1 MDIRN
6 RFDLTG
12 RVAIVTG
19 AASGLGFAMAEAV
32 ASAGAHVVVADVNAE
47 AAGKAADTFRSKGML
62 ASAETINVAETGAAQ
77 ALVARVCEKLGRLDI
92 TFANAGISGGPGPF
106 TDAGNLETSSAER
119 WKQVL
124 DINLT
129 GVFATMQA
137 AAVPMRAQ
145 KSGRIIVTAS
155 SAGFRADPMVGYS
168 YVATKAAVINLVKQA
183 AIDLA
188 RYNVMVNAIAPG
200 PFRTNIG
207 GGRMHET
214 ETERLFAES
223 LPVGRVGNPEEIGGA
238 ALLLASDASSFMT
251 GAIIPV
257 DGGAVAW

>member
-1 MDIRN
+1 MDVRS

-19 AASGLGFAMAEAV
+19 AASGLGLAMAEAV
-32 ASAGAHVVVADVNAE
+32 ASAGAHAVLADVNAE
-47 AAGKAADTFRSKGML
+47 AAARAVERLRGDGLL
-62 ASAETINVAETGAAQ
+62 ASAETINVAETGSAH
-77 ALVARVCEKLGRLDI
+77 ALVSRVCEKFGRLDI

-106 TDAGNLETSSAER
+106 TDDGNLETSSAER
-119 WKQVL
+119 WRQVL

-129 GVFATMQA
+129 GVFATIQA

-207 GGRMHET
+207 GGRMHEA

-223 LPVGRVGNPEEIGGA
+223 LPIGRMGNPEEIGGV
-238 ALLLASDASSFMT
+238 ALLLASDASSFVT
-251 GAIIPV
+251 GATIPV
-257 DGGAVAW
+257 DGGAIAW